1 VVYAF
6 PLIVIGFTNMKWL
19 LLALGGYV
27 LYEYLYGTPTTTTS
41 AQGGTTVATGANPPT
56 GGTTVTTT
64 PPSGGTGGS
73 GSVAPPKT
81 GVSAQSLQAA
91 AGKNTMLTA
100 DQWNYFYSKISGV
113 HQTADLFATGSR
125 AQPIDVNTYLARR
138 ATAGLGGHSVQG
150 LSRFSPDYGNVAK
163 YFRGM

>member
-1 VVYAF
+1 
-6 PLIVIGFTNMKWL
+6 MKWL

-27 LYEYLYGTPTTTTS
+27 LYEYLYGSPTVTTS
-41 AQGGTTVATGANPPT
+41 AQGGTTVATTVPTST

-64 PPSGGTGGS
+64 PPKVGTGGT
-73 GSVAPPKT
+73 GSVAPKVT
-81 GVSAQSLQAA
+81 GVSAQSLQIA

-100 DQWNYFYSKISGV
+100 DQWNYYYSQISGQ

-125 AQPIDVNTYLARR
+125 GQTIDVNTYLARR

-150 LSRFSPDYGNVAK
+150 LSRFSPDYGNVGK